1 MLDTKGI
8 LAEQI
13 CSIKKKSL
21 QKRKTRDTEKAI
33 ASWIEDDRLISG
45 PGKALVIILNSRGCE
60 WGLGI
65 NGGCSM
71 CGYSNETSA
80 IDISANNLVTQVKG
94 ALEKSSTKEF
104 QSIKIFNSG
113 SFLDTTEIPVEAQTK
128 ILSMINELESVSEV
142 IVESRPEF
150 VTQKILKNLR
160 KTLDKNK
167 QLEIGIGLETS
178 NDLVR
183 INNINKGFLFK
194 DYKEAVKIALSEN
207 TRVKTYLLLKPPFL
221 TEKEAISDTVQSAIA
236 AIKSG
241 SRSISINP
249 INVQSGTFVYNL
261 WRNGIYRPP
270 WFWTLKSVLLE
281 IWKQINKQK
290 LDQKVDRILS
300 DPSGAGT
307 RRGIHNCY
315 KCNKDFNKTIK
326 EYSLN
331 QDYTMLNKIFCSCQ
345 NLWLNLLKQEEA
357 SRDYSLQILE
367 NPQNLL

>member
-13 CSIKKKSL
+13 CFNKKNSL
-21 QKRKTRDTEKAI
+21 QKRKTRDTRKVI
-33 ASWIEDDRLISG
+33 ASWIEDDRLING
-45 PGKALVIILNSRGCE
+45 PGKALVIILNSKGCE
-60 WGLGI
+60 WGLGVD
-65 NGGCSM
+65 GGCSM

-80 IDISANNLVTQVKG
+80 IDISADDLITQTKNT
-94 ALEKSSTKEF
+94 LEKFSNKEF
-104 QSIKIFNSG
+104 QSVKIFNSG
-113 SFLDTTEIPVEAQTK
+113 SFLDTNEIPLEAQTE
-128 ILSMINELESVSEV
+128 ILTMINKFGSVSEV

-150 VTQKILKNLR
+150 VTQKTLKKVR
-160 KTLDKNK
+160 KPLDKTK
-167 QLEIGIGLETS
+167 ELEIGIGLESS

-183 INNINKGFLFK
+183 IHNINKGFLFE
-194 DYKEAVKIALSEN
+194 DYKKAVKIALAEN

-221 TEKEAISDTVQSAIA
+221 TEKEAIIDTVKSTID
-236 AIKSG
+236 AIKTG

-249 INVQSGTFVYNL
+249 LNVQSGTFVFNL
-261 WRNGIYRPP
+261 WKNGIYRPP
-270 WFWTLKSVLLE
+270 WFWSLKSVLLE
-281 IWKQINKQK
+281 IWKEINKQK

-307 RRGIHNCY
+307 RRGIHNCF

-331 QDYTMLNKIFCSCQ
+331 QDYTLLNRIMCSCQ
-345 NLWLNLLKQEEA
+345 KLWSNLLTQEEA

-367 NPQNLL
+367 NPRNLL